1 MFPPELRGGRAS
13 SNQLERRKTSEGRL
27 DRLRGEQLDDL
38 AQRAVEIV
46 RLLITKHLERGSHRA
61 ASVALRGS
69 RVALRGSRDVA

>member
-1 MFPPELRGGRAS
+1 MFPPEIRGGRAS
-13 SNQLERRKTSEGRL
+13 SNLLERRKTSEGRL

-46 RLLITKHLERGSHRA
+46 RQLIAKHLERGSQRA

-69 RVALRGSRDVA
+69 RDVA